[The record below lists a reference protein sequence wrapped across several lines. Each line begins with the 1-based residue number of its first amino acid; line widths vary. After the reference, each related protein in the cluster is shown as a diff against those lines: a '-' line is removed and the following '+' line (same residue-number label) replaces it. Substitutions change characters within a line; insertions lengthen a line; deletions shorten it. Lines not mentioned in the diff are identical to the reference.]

1 MRQKGK
7 QVNELVK
14 MSLATDT
21 LSVELT
27 IKEAFALSSGV
38 KFAADPSISK
48 DARRKVL
55 RSLDQ
60 KLFPATSNT
69 IDYYALEV

>member
-1 MRQKGK
+1 M
-7 QVNELVK
+7 NELAK
-14 MSLATDT
+14 MFLTTDT

-55 RSLDQ
+55 RSLDR

-69 IDYYALEV
+69 IDYHALEV

>member
-1 MRQKGK
+1 M
-7 QVNELVK
+7 NELVK

-27 IKEAFALSSGV
+27 IKEAFALSGGV

>member
-1 MRQKGK
+1 M
-7 QVNELVK
+7 NELIK

-21 LSVELT
+21 ISVELT

-38 KFAADPSISK
+38 KFVADPSISK

-69 IDYYALEV
+69 IDYHLLEV

>member
-1 MRQKGK
+1 
-7 QVNELVK
+7 VNELVK
-14 MSLATDT
+14 MSLDTDT

-38 KFAADPSISK
+38 KYAADPSISTN
-48 DARRKVL
+48 ARRKVL

-69 IDYYALEV
+69 IDYHTLEV

>member
-1 MRQKGK
+1 M
-7 QVNELVK
+7 NELAK

-38 KFAADPSISK
+38 KFAADQSISK

-69 IDYYALEV
+69 IDYHALEV

>member
-1 MRQKGK
+1 M
-7 QVNELVK
+7 NELNK

-21 LSVELT
+21 LSVEFT

-38 KFAADPSISK
+38 KYAADPSISK
-48 DARRKVL
+48 DARRKIL
-55 RSLDQ
+55 RSLEQ

-69 IDYYALEV
+69 IDYHTLEV

>member
-1 MRQKGK
+1 M
-7 QVNELVK
+7 NELVQ

-21 LSVELT
+21 ISVELT

-69 IDYYALEV
+69 IDYHALEV

>member
-1 MRQKGK
+1 M
-7 QVNELVK
+7 NELVK
-14 MSLATDT
+14 LSLATDT
-21 LSVELT
+21 ISVELT
-27 IKEAFALSSGV
+27 IKEALVLSSGV

-69 IDYYALEV
+69 IDYHTLEV

>member
-1 MRQKGK
+1 M
-7 QVNELVK
+7 NEVIK
-14 MSLATDT
+14 ISPATDT

-69 IDYYALEV
+69 IDYHALEV

>member
-1 MRQKGK
+1 M
-7 QVNELVK
+7 NELVK
-14 MSLATDT
+14 MSLDTDT

-38 KFAADPSISK
+38 KYAADPSISK
-48 DARRKVL
+48 NARRKVL

-69 IDYYALEV
+69 IDYHTLEV

>member
-1 MRQKGK
+1 M
-7 QVNELVK
+7 NELVK
-14 MSLATDT
+14 MSFSTDT
-21 LSVELT
+21 VSVEFT

-69 IDYYALEV
+69 IDYHALEV

>member
-1 MRQKGK
+1 
-7 QVNELVK
+7 VNELVK
-14 MSLATDT
+14 LSLTTDT
-21 LSVELT
+21 ISVELT
-27 IKEAFALSSGV
+27 IKEALALSSGV

-69 IDYYALEV
+69 IDYHTLEV

>member
-1 MRQKGK
+1 M
-7 QVNELVK
+7 VK
-14 MSLATDT
+14 LSLATDT
-21 LSVELT
+21 ISVELT
-27 IKEAFALSSGV
+27 IKEALVLSSGV

-69 IDYYALEV
+69 IDYHTLEV

>member
-1 MRQKGK
+1 M
-7 QVNELVK
+7 NELVK
-14 MSLATDT
+14 LSLATDT
-21 LSVELT
+21 ISVELT
-27 IKEAFALSSGV
+27 IKEALALSSGV

-69 IDYYALEV
+69 IDYHALEV

>member
-1 MRQKGK
+1 M
-7 QVNELVK
+7 NELVE
-14 MSLATDT
+14 MSLDTET

-38 KFAADPSISK
+38 KYAADPSISK
-48 DARRKVL
+48 NARRKVL

-69 IDYYALEV
+69 IDYHTLEV

>member
-1 MRQKGK
+1 M
-7 QVNELVK
+7 NELNK

-38 KFAADPSISK
+38 KYAADPSISK
-48 DARRKVL
+48 DARRKIL

-69 IDYYALEV
+69 IDYHTLEV

>member
-1 MRQKGK
+1 
-7 QVNELVK
+7 
-14 MSLATDT
+14 MSLSTDT
-21 LSVELT
+21 ISVELT

-38 KFAADPSISK
+38 KFTADPSISK

-69 IDYYALEV
+69 IDYHTLEV

>member
-1 MRQKGK
+1 M
-7 QVNELVK
+7 NELNK

-38 KFAADPSISK
+38 KYAADPSISK
-48 DARRKVL
+48 DARRKIL
-55 RSLDQ
+55 RSLEQ

-69 IDYYALEV
+69 IDYHTLEV

>member
-1 MRQKGK
+1 M
-7 QVNELVK
+7 NELNK
-14 MSLATDT
+14 MDLATDT

-38 KFAADPSISK
+38 KYAADPSISK
-48 DARRKVL
+48 DARRKIL

-69 IDYYALEV
+69 IDYHTLEM